1 MTLSF
6 LKNIFK
12 RKPLADRLKVGSSFG
27 VLAGT
32 YLGEIFV
39 FIRKEDSTMHFLS
52 IPKMRNRSIPVD
64 KFNYAIDNRV
74 IEYIER
80 LPWNER
86 HICRS
91 QFDKNIKS

>member
-1 MTLSF
+1 MLSF

-12 RKPLADRLKVGSSFG
+12 TKPLAERLKTGASFG

-39 FIRKEDSTMHFLS
+39 YIRKDDDVMHFLS
-52 IPKMRNRSIPVD
+52 IPKMCNRSIPVD
-64 KFNYAIDNRV
+64 KFNYAVDNRV

-80 LPWNER
+80 IPWNER
-86 HICRS
+86 HMCCS
-91 QFDKNIKS
+91 QFDKNRKS